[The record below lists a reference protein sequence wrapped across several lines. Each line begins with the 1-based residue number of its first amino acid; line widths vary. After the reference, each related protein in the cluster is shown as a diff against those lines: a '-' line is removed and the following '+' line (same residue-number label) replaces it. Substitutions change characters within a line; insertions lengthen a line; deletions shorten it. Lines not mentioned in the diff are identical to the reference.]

1 MGVRF
6 YAPAATPGQART
18 AVGSAAV
25 SPRSSTPAATGPDLC
40 ACGLLGD
47 LPRRFLEGRDL
58 DLLDPL
64 RFALP
69 GDEDILTA
77 PAGPDLDRGPLASA
91 LGERNEHYGHAGA
104 SRLADALSDPE
115 TLVVITG
122 QQCGLG
128 AGPLFTLTKAAA
140 CTLWAEE
147 LTRRGQRAVPLFWM
161 ASEDHD
167 FAEVARAYF
176 PTAGP
181 EALTLGED
189 PAPLRPVGDRPLGS
203 AAEALLARVLDAA
216 PNDDY
221 RRRIEDCRQHLGAD
235 CCFTES
241 FSRLMVRF
249 LGDRCPL
256 LVDSQL
262 PALKSAAVPVLRR
275 LIERRGPVDRAL
287 EEAAAELKRRDI
299 RLPVRSKS
307 GEAPLFLIGAGG
319 ERRRVVWDGD
329 GGYRLRGGGSG
340 TLEELIDTLSRDPV
354 ALSPGVLARPAV
366 QDAVFGTAL
375 MILGPGELAY
385 MTQARALY
393 EELEVPVP
401 AITLRPQVLLLGAR
415 ERRWLEGLEAEG
427 IDLGNVLSRPDELDR
442 RLAARCGLD
451 FIASARARVD
461 AAVDDLA
468 AGHDSV
474 DPSLAGAWRKTG
486 ANLRRTLDQF
496 ERRVVAAAA
505 RRDDVL
511 KGRVERLRQH
521 CLPNGHLQERE
532 FTSLHCLASYGAELV
547 RRLWSIDR
555 DPRRLQP
562 LAMDGAPA
570 GSVATAGG
578 ESA

>member
-1 MGVRF
+1 MPHSF
-6 YAPAATPGQART
+6 SIPAAR
-18 AVGSAAV
+18 
-25 SPRSSTPAATGPDLC
+25 GPDLC
-40 ACGLLGD
+40 ACGLLGE
-47 LPRRFLEGRDL
+47 LPRRFLDGRDL
-58 DLLDPL
+58 DLLEPL

-69 GDEDILTA
+69 GDVDTLTA
-77 PAGPDLDRGPLASA
+77 PAGPALDRGPVAAA
-91 LGERNEHYGHAGA
+91 LRERNERYGHTDAA
-104 SRLADALSDPE
+104 RLTEALADPE

-128 AGPLFTLTKAAA
+128 AGPLFTLTKAVA

-147 LTRRGQRAVPLFWM
+147 LTRRGRRAVPLFWM

-181 EALTLGED
+181 DALTLGED
-189 PAPLRPVGDRPLGS
+189 PAPLRPVGDRRLGS

-216 PNDDY
+216 PSDDY
-221 RRRIEDCRQHLGAD
+221 RRRIEDCRQHFGAD
-235 CCFTES
+235 RCFTDS
-241 FSRLMVRF
+241 FARLLVRF

-262 PALKSAAVPVLRR
+262 PALKSASVAVQRR
-275 LIERRGPVDRAL
+275 LIERREAVDRVL
-287 EEAAAELKRRDI
+287 EAAAAELERRDI
-299 RLPVRSKS
+299 RLPVRSKR
-307 GEAPLFLIGAGG
+307 GEAPLFLIGSGG
-319 ERRRVVWDGD
+319 ERRRVVWDGA

-340 TLEELIDTLSRDPV
+340 TVEELTGTLDRDPE

-375 MILGPGELAY
+375 TILGPGELAY

-393 EELEVPVP
+393 EALDVPAP

-415 ERRWLEGLEAEG
+415 ERRWLTRLEAEG
-427 IDLGNVLSRPDELDR
+427 IDLANVLSRPDDLER
-442 RLAARCGLD
+442 RLAERCELD
-451 FIASARARVD
+451 FIASARAKID
-461 AAVDDLA
+461 SAVGDLA

-486 ANLRRTLDQF
+486 ANLKRTLDQF

-511 KGRVERLRQH
+511 KGRIDRLRAH

-532 FTSLHCLASYGAELV
+532 FTSLHCLASYGSELV
-547 RRLWSIDR
+547 RRLSSIDL

-562 LAMDGAPA
+562 LAMDGRPPA
-570 GSVATAGG
+570 ATATPD
-578 ESA
+578 EETA

>member
-1 MGVRF
+1 MPHRSSI
-6 YAPAATPGQART
+6 PAAR
-18 AVGSAAV
+18 
-25 SPRSSTPAATGPDLC
+25 GPDLC
-40 ACGLLGD
+40 ACGLLGK
-47 LPRRFLEGRDL
+47 LPRRFLDGRDL
-58 DLLDPL
+58 DLLEPL

-69 GDEDILTA
+69 GDVDTLTA
-77 PAGPDLDRGPLASA
+77 PAGPALDRGPVAAA
-91 LGERNEHYGHAGA
+91 LRERNERYGHTDAA
-104 SRLADALSDPE
+104 RLTEALADPE

-128 AGPLFTLTKAAA
+128 AGPLFTLTKAVA

-147 LTRRGQRAVPLFWM
+147 LTRRGRRAVPLFWM

-167 FAEVARAYF
+167 FAEVARTYF

-216 PNDDY
+216 PSDDY
-221 RRRIEDCRQHLGAD
+221 RRRIEDCRQHFGAD
-235 CCFTES
+235 RCFTDS
-241 FSRLMVRF
+241 FARLVVRF

-262 PALKSAAVPVLRR
+262 PALKSASVAVQRR
-275 LIERRGPVDRAL
+275 LIERRATVDRVL
-287 EEAAAELKRRDI
+287 EAAAAELERRDI

-307 GEAPLFLIGAGG
+307 GEAPLFLIDAAG
-319 ERRRVVWDGD
+319 ERRRVVWDGA

-340 TLEELIDTLSRDPV
+340 TVEELAGTLDRDPE

-385 MTQARALY
+385 MTQARAIY
-393 EELEVPVP
+393 EALDVPAP
-401 AITLRPQVLLLGAR
+401 AITLRPQVLLLGSR
-415 ERRWLEGLEAEG
+415 ERRWLTGLEAEG
-427 IDLGNVLSRPDELDR
+427 IDLANVLSRPDDLER
-442 RLAARCGLD
+442 RLAERCELD
-451 FIASARARVD
+451 FIASARAKID
-461 AAVDDLA
+461 SAVGDLA
-468 AGHDSV
+468 VGHDSV

-486 ANLRRTLDQF
+486 ANLKRTLDQF

-511 KGRVERLRQH
+511 KGRIDRLRAH

-532 FTSLHCLASYGAELV
+532 FTSLHCLASYGSELV
-547 RRLWSIDR
+547 RRLSSIDL

-562 LAMDGAPA
+562 LAMDGRPPA
-570 GSVATAGG
+570 ATATPA
-578 ESA
+578 EETA

>member
-1 MGVRF
+1 MPHSSSI
-6 YAPAATPGQART
+6 PAAR
-18 AVGSAAV
+18 
-25 SPRSSTPAATGPDLC
+25 GPDLC
-40 ACGLLGD
+40 ACGLLGE
-47 LPRRFLEGRDL
+47 LPRRFLDGRDL
-58 DLLDPL
+58 DLLEPL

-69 GDEDILTA
+69 GDVDTLTA
-77 PAGPDLDRGPLASA
+77 PADPALDRGPVAAA
-91 LGERNEHYGHAGA
+91 LRERNERYGHTDAA
-104 SRLADALSDPE
+104 RLTEALADPE

-128 AGPLFTLTKAAA
+128 AGPLFTLTKAVA

-147 LTRRGQRAVPLFWM
+147 LTRRGRRAVPLFWM

-181 EALTLGED
+181 DALTLGED
-189 PAPLRPVGDRPLGS
+189 SAPLRPVGDRPLGS

-221 RRRIEDCRQHLGAD
+221 RRRIEDCRQHFGAD
-235 CCFTES
+235 RCFTDS
-241 FSRLMVRF
+241 FARLIVRF

-262 PALKSAAVPVLRR
+262 PALKSASVAVQRR
-275 LIERRGPVDRAL
+275 LIERREAVDRVL
-287 EEAAAELKRRDI
+287 EAAAAELERRDI
-299 RLPVRSKS
+299 RLPVRSKR
-307 GEAPLFLIGAGG
+307 GEAPLFLIGSGG
-319 ERRRVVWDGD
+319 ERRRVVWDGV

-340 TLEELIDTLSRDPV
+340 TVEELTGTLDRDPE

-375 MILGPGELAY
+375 TILGPGELAY

-393 EELEVPVP
+393 EALDVPAP

-415 ERRWLEGLEAEG
+415 ERRWLTRLEAEG
-427 IDLGNVLSRPDELDR
+427 IDLANVLSRPDDLER
-442 RLAARCGLD
+442 RLAERCELD
-451 FIASARARVD
+451 FIASARAKID
-461 AAVDDLA
+461 SAVGDLA

-486 ANLRRTLDQF
+486 ANLKRTLDQF

-511 KGRVERLRQH
+511 KGRIDRLRAH

-532 FTSLHCLASYGAELV
+532 FTSLHCLASYGSELV
-547 RRLWSIDR
+547 RRLSSIDL

-562 LAMDGAPA
+562 LAMDGRPPA
-570 GSVATAGG
+570 ATATPAD
-578 ESA
+578 ETA

>member
-1 MGVRF
+1 MPNHPHPASARP
-6 YAPAATPGQART
+6 AP
-18 AVGSAAV
+18 V
-25 SPRSSTPAATGPDLC
+25 GPDLC
-40 ACGLLGD
+40 ACGLLGE
-47 LPRRFLEGRDL
+47 LPRRFLDGRDL
-58 DLLDPL
+58 DLLEPM

-77 PAGPDLDRGPLASA
+77 PAGPALDRGPVAAA
-91 LGERNEHYGHAGA
+91 LGERNERYGHAGA
-104 SRLADALSDPE
+104 AWLADALADPE

-128 AGPLFTLTKAAA
+128 GGPLFTLTKAAA

-147 LTRRGQRAVPLFWM
+147 LTRRGRRAVPLFWM

-176 PTAGP
+176 PPAGP

-189 PAPLRPVGDRPLGS
+189 PTPLRPVGDRPLGS
-203 AAEALLARVLDAA
+203 AAEALLARVLEAA
-216 PNDDY
+216 PSDDY
-221 RRRIEDCRQHLGAD
+221 RRRIEDCRQHLRPD
-235 CCFTES
+235 RCFTES
-241 FSRLMVRF
+241 FARLMVRF

-262 PALKSAAVPVLRR
+262 PALKAAAVPVLRR
-275 LIERRGPVDRAL
+275 LIERRRPVDRAL
-287 EEAAAELKRRDI
+287 EAAAAELQRRNI

-319 ERRRVVWDGD
+319 ARRRVVWDD
-329 GGYRLRGGGSG
+329 NGGYRRRGGGSG
-340 TLEELIDTLSRDPV
+340 TLEDLIDTLSRDPE

-393 EELEVPVP
+393 RELEVAAP

-427 IDLGNVLSRPDELDR
+427 IDLANVLSRPDELDR
-442 RLAARCGLD
+442 RLAARCGLE
-451 FIASARARVD
+451 FIASARAKVE

-468 AGHDSV
+468 AGHVSV
-474 DPSLAGAWRKTG
+474 DQSLAGAWSKTG

-511 KGRVERLRQH
+511 KGRIERLREH

-532 FTSLHCLASYGAELV
+532 FTSLHCLASYGGELV
-547 RRLWSIDR
+547 RRLSSIDR

-570 GSVATAGG
+570 GAAATEGRETA
-578 ESA
+578 

>member
-1 MGVRF
+1 MSHRTPS
-6 YAPAATPGQART
+6 PAST
-18 AVGSAAV
+18 A
-25 SPRSSTPAATGPDLC
+25 PDLC
-40 ACGLLGD
+40 ACGLLGE
-47 LPRRFLEGRDL
+47 LPRRFLDGHDL
-58 DLLDPL
+58 DLLEPL

-69 GDEDILTA
+69 GHEDSLTG
-77 PAGPDLDRGPLASA
+77 PAGPALDRPPVAAA
-91 LGERNEHYGHAGA
+91 LRRRNERYGHGA
-104 SRLADALSDPE
+104 AARLAKALADPD

-128 AGPLFTLTKAAA
+128 VGPLFTLTKAAA

-147 LTRRGQRAVPLFWM
+147 LTRRGRPAVPLFWM

-176 PTAGP
+176 PPAGSR
-181 EALTLGED
+181 ALTLGED

-203 AAEALLARVLDAA
+203 AAEGLLDRVVDAA
-216 PNDDY
+216 PSAEY
-221 RRRIEDCRQHLGAD
+221 RRRIEDCRQHLRPD
-235 CCFTES
+235 RCFAES
-241 FSRLMVRF
+241 FARLMIRF

-262 PALKSAAVPVLRR
+262 PALKSASVPVLSR
-275 LIERRGPVDRAL
+275 LIERRDAVDHAL
-287 EEAAAELKRRDI
+287 QEAAAKLERRNI
-299 RLPVRSKS
+299 RPPVRSKS

-319 ERRRVVWDGD
+319 ERRRVVWGED

-340 TLEELIDTLSRDPV
+340 KLEKLADTLNRQPE

-393 EELEVPVP
+393 EVLEVPAP
-401 AITLRPQVLLLGAR
+401 AVTLRPQVLLLGAR
-415 ERRWLEGLEAEG
+415 ERRWLEHLEAEG
-427 IDLGNVLSRPDELDR
+427 IDLATILSRPDELDR
-442 RLAARCGLD
+442 RLAARCELG
-451 FIASARARVD
+451 FIAAARAKVD
-461 AAVDDLA
+461 AAMEDLA
-468 AGHDSV
+468 AGHDAI
-474 DPSLAGAWRKTG
+474 DPSLASAWGKTG
-486 ANLRRTLDQF
+486 ANLRRALDQF

-511 KGRVERLRQH
+511 KGRIERLREH

-532 FTSLHCLASYGAELV
+532 FTSLHCLASYGSELV
-547 RRLWSIDR
+547 RRLSSIDL

-562 LAMDGAPA
+562 LAMDGSPLRA
-570 GSVATAGG
+570 SATPGE

>member
-1 MGVRF
+1 MPHRSSI
-6 YAPAATPGQART
+6 PAAR
-18 AVGSAAV
+18 
-25 SPRSSTPAATGPDLC
+25 GPDLC
-40 ACGLLGD
+40 ACGLLGK
-47 LPRRFLEGRDL
+47 LPRRFLDGRDL
-58 DLLDPL
+58 DLLEPL

-69 GDEDILTA
+69 GDVDTLTA
-77 PAGPDLDRGPLASA
+77 PAGPALDRGPVAAA
-91 LGERNEHYGHAGA
+91 LRERNERYGHAGA
-104 SRLADALSDPE
+104 ARLTEALADPE

-128 AGPLFTLTKAAA
+128 AGPLFTLTKAVA

-147 LTRRGQRAVPLFWM
+147 LTRRGRRAVPLFWM

-181 EALTLGED
+181 DALTLGED

-216 PNDDY
+216 PSDDY
-221 RRRIEDCRQHLGAD
+221 RRRIEDCRQHFGAD
-235 CCFTES
+235 RCFTDS
-241 FSRLMVRF
+241 FARLIVRF

-262 PALKSAAVPVLRR
+262 PALKSASVAVQRR
-275 LIERRGPVDRAL
+275 LIKRRETVDRVL
-287 EEAAAELKRRDI
+287 EAAAAELERRDI

-307 GEAPLFLIGAGG
+307 GEAPLFLIDAAG
-319 ERRRVVWDGD
+319 ERRRVVWDGA

-340 TLEELIDTLSRDPV
+340 TVEELAGTLDRDPE

-393 EELEVPVP
+393 EALDVAAP

-415 ERRWLEGLEAEG
+415 ERRWLTGLEAEG
-427 IDLGNVLSRPDELDR
+427 IDLANVLSRPDDLER
-442 RLAARCGLD
+442 RLAERCELD
-451 FIASARARVD
+451 FIASARAKID
-461 AAVDDLA
+461 SAMGDLA

-486 ANLRRTLDQF
+486 ANLKRTLDQF

-511 KGRVERLRQH
+511 KGRIDRLRAH

-532 FTSLHCLASYGAELV
+532 FTSLHCLASYGSELV
-547 RRLWSIDR
+547 RRLSSIDL

-562 LAMDGAPA
+562 LAMDGHPPT
-570 GSVATAGG
+570 ATATPD
-578 ESA
+578 EETA

>member
-1 MGVRF
+1 M
-6 YAPAATPGQART
+6 
-18 AVGSAAV
+18 SHDL
-25 SPRSSTPAATGPDLC
+25 STPAATAPDLC
-40 ACGLLGD
+40 ACGLLGE
-47 LPRRFLEGRDL
+47 LPRRFLEGHDL
-58 DLLDPL
+58 DLLEPL

-69 GDEDILTA
+69 GHEDSLNA
-77 PAGPDLDRGPLASA
+77 PAGAAIDRAAVAAA
-91 LGERNEHYGHAGA
+91 LRQRNERYGHAGA
-104 SRLADALSDPE
+104 ARLTEALADPE

-147 LTRRGQRAVPLFWM
+147 LTRRGRPAVPLFWM

-176 PTAGP
+176 PPAGSR
-181 EALTLGED
+181 ALTLGED

-203 AAEALLARVLDAA
+203 AAEGLLNRVVEAA
-216 PNDDY
+216 PSADY
-221 RRRIEDCRQHLGAD
+221 RRRIEDCRQHLRPD
-235 CCFTES
+235 RCFAES
-241 FSRLMVRF
+241 FARLMIRF

-262 PALKSAAVPVLRR
+262 PALKSASVPVLSR
-275 LIERRGPVDRAL
+275 LIERRDAVDHAL
-287 EEAAAELKRRDI
+287 KEAAAELERRNI
-299 RLPVRSKS
+299 RLPVRSRS
-307 GEAPLFLIGAGG
+307 GEAPLFLIDDG
-319 ERRRVVWDGD
+319 ERRRVVWGAN

-340 TLEELIDTLSRDPV
+340 TLEELADTLNREPE

-385 MTQARALY
+385 MTQARAIY
-393 EELEVPVP
+393 EALEVPAP

-415 ERRWLEGLEAEG
+415 ERRWLERLEAEG
-427 IDLGNVLSRPDELDR
+427 IDLANVLSRPDDLDR
-442 RLAARCGLD
+442 RLAARQELGFLT
-451 FIASARARVD
+451 AARAKVD
-461 AAVDDLA
+461 AAMDDLS
-468 AGHDSV
+468 AGHDAI
-474 DPSLAGAWRKTG
+474 DPSLAGPWNKTG
-486 ANLRRTLDQF
+486 ANLRRALDRF

-511 KGRVERLRQH
+511 RGRIERLREH

-532 FTSLHCLASYGAELV
+532 FTSLHCLASYGSELV
-547 RRLWSIDR
+547 RRLSSIDL

-562 LAMDGAPA
+562 LAMG
-570 GSVATAGG
+570 GSRPRDSATPG
-578 ESA
+578 EETA

>member
-1 MGVRF
+1 
-6 YAPAATPGQART
+6 
-18 AVGSAAV
+18 V
-25 SPRSSTPAATGPDLC
+25 SHDLSTPAATAPDLC

-47 LPRRFLEGRDL
+47 LPRRFLEGHDL
-58 DLLDPL
+58 DLLEPL

-69 GDEDILTA
+69 GHEDSLSA
-77 PAGPDLDRGPLASA
+77 PAGPAIDRAAVAAA
-91 LGERNEHYGHAGA
+91 LRQRNERYGHAGA
-104 SRLADALSDPE
+104 ARLTEALADPD

-128 AGPLFTLTKAAA
+128 AGPMFTLTKAAA

-147 LTRRGQRAVPLFWM
+147 LTRKGRPAVPLFWM

-176 PTAGP
+176 PPAGSR
-181 EALTLGED
+181 ALTLGED

-203 AAEALLARVLDAA
+203 AAEGLLNRVVEAA
-216 PNDDY
+216 PSADY
-221 RRRIEDCRQHLGAD
+221 RRRIEDCRQHLHPD
-235 CCFTES
+235 RCFAES
-241 FSRLMVRF
+241 FARLLIRF

-262 PALKSAAVPVLRR
+262 PALKSASVPVLGR
-275 LIERRGPVDRAL
+275 LIERRGAVDRAL
-287 EEAAAELKRRDI
+287 KETAAELERRNI
-299 RLPVRSKS
+299 RLPVRSKG
-307 GEAPLFLIGAGG
+307 GEAPLFLIDDG
-319 ERRRVVWDGD
+319 ERRRVVWGED

-340 TLEELIDTLSRDPV
+340 TLEELADRLNREPE

-385 MTQARALY
+385 MTQARAIY
-393 EELEVPVP
+393 EALEVPAP

-415 ERRWLEGLEAEG
+415 ERRWLERLEAEG
-427 IDLGNVLSRPDELDR
+427 IDLANILSRPDDLDR
-442 RLAARCGLD
+442 RLAARQELG
-451 FIASARARVD
+451 FITAARAKVD
-461 AAVDDLA
+461 AAMDDLS
-468 AGHDSV
+468 AGHDAI
-474 DPSLAGAWRKTG
+474 DPSLAGPWNKTG
-486 ANLRRTLDQF
+486 ANLRRALDRF

-511 KGRVERLRQH
+511 RGRIERLREH

-532 FTSLHCLASYGAELV
+532 FTSLHCLASYGSELV
-547 RRLWSIDR
+547 RRLSSIDL

-562 LAMDGAPA
+562 LAMG
-570 GSVATAGG
+570 GSRPRDSATPG
-578 ESA
+578 EETA